1 MFVYFS
7 FDKDENVRLEEEIK
21 LHHLE
26 QLMTRFHHH
35 KPDDIILQAG
45 TGFFPA
51 KTLPRTPG
59 RMNLDEFKQTVS
71 DVLTTQEYDDYLE
84 KLFMKVF
91 VLFCKVCNL
100 ISLSYRNLKIVVKL
114 IQEHFGPL
122 FESHNVLPIHSFL
135 AGFLE
140 ETFWLKDWWA
150 GSWAASFS
158 SFSFF
163 NWFTSHSHKLL
174 LRSRP
179 FHKHAV
185 LWPGPSDVLDNKHC
199 SLTTLSFFNLC

>member
-84 KLFMKVF
+84 KLFMKVCS
-91 VLFCKVCNL
+91 LFCKVCNL
-100 ISLSYRNLKIVVKL
+100 IRFSYRNLKIVVKL
-114 IQEHFGPL
+114 IQKHFGPI
-122 FESHNVLPIHSFL
+122 FESHIVLPIHSLL

-140 ETFWLKDWWA
+140 ENFWLKDW
-150 GSWAASFS
+150 
-158 SFSFF
+158 
-163 NWFTSHSHKLL
+163 
-174 LRSRP
+174 
-179 FHKHAV
+179 
-185 LWPGPSDVLDNKHC
+185 
-199 SLTTLSFFNLC
+199 